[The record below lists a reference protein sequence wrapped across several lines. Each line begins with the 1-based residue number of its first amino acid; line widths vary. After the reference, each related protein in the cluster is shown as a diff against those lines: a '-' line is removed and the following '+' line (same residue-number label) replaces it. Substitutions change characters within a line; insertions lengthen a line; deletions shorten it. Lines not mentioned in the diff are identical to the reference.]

1 MSNNPAIKIG
11 SNNYQLTDLYGKTLY
26 AAQPLTIFNT
36 ISGRVASHTVKAG
49 EPVGIVR
56 GFVAKGHKTST
67 GVIVPRDFLLIGP
80 NNASVKAAPYAASLY
95 SESAVKSQGVR
106 STTEKA
112 RADLQKEITENEPW
126 YTKLAKTLGPWVLVS
141 VAAVTFIKAKVK

>member
-56 GFVAKGHKTST
+56 GFVSKGHKTSS
-67 GVIVPRDFLLIGP
+67 GIIVPRDFLLIGP
-80 NNASVKAAPYAASLY
+80 NNASVKAAPYAANLY
-95 SESAVKSQGVR
+95 SESAVKSQGVK
-106 STTEKA
+106 STIDKA
-112 RADLQKEITENEPW
+112 SEDQAENEPW
-126 YTKLAKTLGPWVLVS
+126 YTKLVKTLGPWVLVS